1 MSGGSQAAEE
11 VVHSG
16 QENSVMFPKE
26 SRPPYLQD
34 DSYFNTFKP
43 EVALQAV
50 MAWGQTQAVQRSNQ
64 LKEKKAEKA
73 TDLKTNTAVKVT
85 EIKAGKDD
93 STTQFHPQ
101 RFLRPPV
108 VAPEKY
114 WNLFPKKWEEK
125 YYSVYLEDVGLQN
138 DLGQRQIE
146 LLHDRRSCIKIK
158 MFAPSNVNVG
168 RGGTRTTNVRS
179 CDDGNSLDVMSKD
192 EWTKLANLTDLELAL
207 DNLVAAYA
215 CFWPG
220 DRSMVTLRR
229 VVTKTKSFSSIS
241 NQENRMKMLEIFIN
255 QILEIN
261 QRRAIQE
268 EVPLTFKEVMD
279 VAKDKLDN
287 LSDYVQAAPAAKGA
301 FGGGSFG
308 GGAWRSSNSGP
319 RAGGRGPRQ
328 FSGGAGAGS
337 ESQKDQVKRILK
349 GQRVQGKEFCIEYNV
364 ANESGAPMC
373 KSRRCPNAH
382 NCAYVVKGEFKACG
396 GRHSKLDHW
405 QKMDIK
411 KEK

>member
-1 MSGGSQAAEE
+1 MSGGSKAAEE
-11 VVHSG
+11 VVHIG
-16 QENSVMFPKE
+16 QENSMMFPKE

-34 DSYFNTFKP
+34 DCYFNTFKP

-50 MAWGQTQAVQRSNQ
+50 LWWAQTQAVQKSNQ

-73 TDLKTNTAVKVT
+73 TDMKTNTAVKMVD
-85 EIKAGKDD
+85 IKAGKDD

-125 YYSVYLEDVGLQN
+125 YYSVYLEDVGLQH

-158 MFAPSNVNVG
+158 MFAPANVNVG

-179 CDDGNSLDVMSKD
+179 CEDGDSLDVVSKD
-192 EWTKLANLTDLELAL
+192 EWTKLASLTDLELAL

-229 VVTKTKSFSSIS
+229 VVTKTKSFSAIPNPDS
-241 NQENRMKMLEIFIN
+241 RMKMMEIFIN

-261 QRRAIQE
+261 QRKAIQD
-268 EVPLTFKEVMD
+268 EVPMTFKEVME

-287 LSDYVQAAPAAKGA
+287 VSDYIRPPAVK
-301 FGGGSFG
+301 GGST
-308 GGAWRSSNSGP
+308 GGAWKESNSGFLSNSVC
-319 RAGGRGPRQ
+319 RM
-328 FSGGAGAGS
+328 
-337 ESQKDQVKRILK
+337 I
-349 GQRVQGKEFCIEYNV
+349 
-364 ANESGAPMC
+364 
-373 KSRRCPNAH
+373 
-382 NCAYVVKGEFKACG
+382 
-396 GRHSKLDHW
+396 
-405 QKMDIK
+405 
-411 KEK
+411 